1 MEMMDG
7 GGKKKREVVDG
18 AGRRGGLQ
26 AQVATRFGACSGSLP
41 KRAEGGVPKLFGGD
55 GNCGK
60 SKSVVM
66 WWCG

>member
-1 MEMMDG
+1 MARG
-7 GGKKKREVVDG
+7 GGEVYEV
-18 AGRRGGLQ
+18 Q